1 MKLRIVP
8 TRPSLGFGGNDMA
21 EILAEMFPAANKG
34 FLGEKS
40 KEKWSGG
47 EVKESVEKG
56 YKELIGLLEV
66 DYVPEAPK
74 H

>member
-1 MKLRIVP
+1 MKLRVVP

-21 EILAEMFPAANKG
+21 EIIAEMFPAANQG
-34 FLGEKS
+34 ILGEKS

-56 YKELIGLLEV
+56 FRELVGLLEE
-66 DYVPEAPK
+66 DIVPEAPK